1 MQEILIQDLPVKDRP
16 RERFLEYGPKSLSNL
31 ELLAIILRTGSRKQ
45 SALTLSSAI
54 LKKIGGIENLNT
66 VSVNELMEIP
76 GIGSSKAVQV
86 LAGIELGKRVVQS
99 SLDDRSERPVL
110 INPADSFKLL
120 GLSMKH
126 LKQEHFVVLFLDLKQ
141 KLICKET
148 VFIGSLDATFVHP
161 REIYGKALKYLATSI
176 LCLHNHPSGDLTPSP
191 SDLLV
196 TKQLAEAGEMMNI
209 PLLDHVIIGGDDYV
223 SLKALGHM

>member
-1 MQEILIQDLPVKDRP
+1 MQEILIQDLPVEDRP
-16 RERFLEYGPKSLSNL
+16 RERFLEYGSSSLSNA

-45 SALTLSSAI
+45 SALTLSSLI
-54 LKKIGGIENLNT
+54 LNKIDGVQNLNN

-76 GIGSSKAVQV
+76 GIGNSKAVQV
-86 LAGIELGKRVVQS
+86 LASIELGKRVVQS
-99 SLDDRSERPVL
+99 SLRNTKESLVL
-110 INPADSFKLL
+110 ATPADSFKLL

-126 LKQEHFVVLFLDLKQ
+126 LKQEHFVVLFLDLRQ

-148 VFIGSLDATFVHP
+148 VFIGSLDAALVHP

-176 LCLHNHPSGDLTPSP
+176 VCVHNHPSGDLTPSP
-191 SDLLV
+191 PDMMF

-223 SLKALGHM
+223 SLRALGHM